1 MPAMR
6 QSLACV
12 LSLALLIGPAWGAS
26 SSALA
31 VVTMAERAQLR
42 SLRASAGDT
51 VFGGDILSTD
61 DVGALRVRAG
71 AAQFQ
76 LFASSSAAV
85 TPTSTG
91 IRATLRG
98 GTLALASANSAAIEV
113 QASEAR
119 IRVQGNGPTQAQVT
133 LVSPRELLVTARRG
147 TLEISVDDETQIV
160 PEAASYRVLIDPA
173 PQQPEGAGTK
183 PVQKRPK
190 YAARVKFIYIPLGAI
205 TLITIIAVHEAWESP
220 DHP

>member
-1 MPAMR
+1 MR
-6 QSLACV
+6 QLLAAV
-12 LSLALLIGPAWGAS
+12 SSLLIVVPSARTGA
-26 SSALA
+26 AVPLG

-42 SLRASAGDT
+42 SLRASTGDT
-51 VFGGDILSTD
+51 VFGGDVFSTD

-91 IRATLRG
+91 IRATLRS
-98 GTLALASANSAAIEV
+98 GTLALASANSEAIEV

-119 IRVQGNGPTQAQVT
+119 IRLQGNGPAQAQVT

-173 PQQPEGAGTK
+173 PQQPDGAGTK
-183 PVQKRPK
+183 PVQKHPK
-190 YAARVKFIYIPLGAI
+190 KPGRVRFIYVVLVVTGVAAGYSVI
-205 TLITIIAVHEAWESP
+205 EAWESP
-220 DHP
+220 DRP

>member
-1 MPAMR
+1 MPAVR

-12 LSLALLIGPAWGAS
+12 LCLALLTGPAWGAS
-26 SSALA
+26 STALA

-42 SLRASAGDT
+42 SLRASTGDT

-71 AAQFQ
+71 AAHFQ

-91 IRATLRG
+91 IRATLRS
-98 GTLALASANSAAIEV
+98 GTLALASANSEAIEV

-119 IRVQGNGPTQAQVT
+119 IRVQGNGPAQAQVT

-147 TLEISVDDETQIV
+147 TLEISLADETQIV
-160 PEAASYRVLIDPA
+160 PEAASYRVLIV
-173 PQQPEGAGTK
+173 QPELQGPQSGGGKSRAK
-183 PVQKRPK
+183 PP
-190 YAARVKFIYIPLGAI
+190 ARKKLILIPILLVGVPGFIWVL
-205 TLITIIAVHEAWESP
+205 HELLESP
-220 DHP
+220 DCP

>member
-1 MPAMR
+1 MPAVR

-12 LSLALLIGPAWGAS
+12 LCLALLTGPAWGAS
-26 SSALA
+26 STALA

-42 SLRASAGDT
+42 SLRASTGDT

-85 TPTSTG
+85 TSTSTG

-98 GTLALASANSAAIEV
+98 GTLALASANSEAIEV

-119 IRVQGNGPTQAQVT
+119 IRLQGNGPAQAQVT

-173 PQQPEGAGTK
+173 PQQPDGAGTK
-183 PVQKRPK
+183 PVQKHPK
-190 YAARVKFIYIPLGAI
+190 KPGRVRFIYVVLVVTGVAAGYSVI
-205 TLITIIAVHEAWESP
+205 EAWESP
-220 DHP
+220 DRP

>member
-1 MPAMR
+1 
-6 QSLACV
+6 
-12 LSLALLIGPAWGAS
+12 
-26 SSALA
+26 
-31 VVTMAERAQLR
+31 MAERAQLR

-76 LFASSSAAV
+76 LFASSAAAV

-91 IRATLRG
+91 VRATLRG

-119 IRVQGNGPTQAQVT
+119 IRLQGNGPAQAQVT

-147 TLEISVDDETQIV
+147 TLEISVDEETQVV
-160 PEAASYRVLIDPA
+160 PEGASYRVLIDPA

-183 PVQKRPK
+183 PVHKPVRK
-190 YAARVKFIYIPLGAI
+190 AGRVKFLYIPLIAIGAA
-205 TLITIIAVHEAWESP
+205 TAIAVHEAWESP

>member
-1 MPAMR
+1 MR
-6 QSLACV
+6 QLLAAV
-12 LSLALLIGPAWGAS
+12 SSLLIVVPSARTGA
-26 SSALA
+26 AVPLG

-42 SLRASAGDT
+42 SLRASTGDT
-51 VFGGDILSTD
+51 VFGGDVFSTD

-91 IRATLRG
+91 IRATLRS
-98 GTLALASANSAAIEV
+98 GTLALASANSEAIEV

-119 IRVQGNGPTQAQVT
+119 IRVQGNGPAQAQVT

-147 TLEISVDDETQIV
+147 TLEISLADETQIV
-160 PEAASYRVLIDPA
+160 PEAASYRVLIV
-173 PQQPEGAGTK
+173 QPELQGPQGGGGKSRAK
-183 PVQKRPK
+183 PP
-190 YAARVKFIYIPLGAI
+190 ARKKLILIPILLVGVPGFIWVL
-205 TLITIIAVHEAWESP
+205 HELLESP
-220 DHP
+220 DCP